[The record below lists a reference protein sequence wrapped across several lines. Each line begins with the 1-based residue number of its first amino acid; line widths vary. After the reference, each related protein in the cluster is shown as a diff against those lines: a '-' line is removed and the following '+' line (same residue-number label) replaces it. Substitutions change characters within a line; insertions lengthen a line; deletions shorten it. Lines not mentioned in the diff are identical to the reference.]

1 MREYREQTDEF
12 SRELLSLVGVKSELE
27 RHKPHNSPENL
38 RKYQEMSLRVWRTKW
53 EYSLS
58 KALNMSNVCRMNVGF
73 MSDER
78 Y

>member
-27 RHKPHNSPENL
+27 RHKPHNSLENL
-38 RKYQEMSLRVWRTKW
+38 RKYQEMSLGVWRTKW

-58 KALNMSNVCRMNVGF
+58 KVLDMSDVCRMNVG
-73 MSDER
+73 
-78 Y
+78 